1 LDIHPQQRASLHCI
15 VFARNFVVAG
25 EQLASLW
32 VLLDQYPTMLVRK
45 ASQES
50 VQLQMEIEKVMKTQ
64 LSGSS
69 SSLLLIMDRGMDLQ
83 TPLMHDLAFQVRK
96 LKSGTFTLGLEFV
109 IMKFISTKP
118 IIKEFFYV
126 KLIFMLAIFFG
137 FTTGK
142 SPKDGQRP
150 YAMLKAPVPSITV
163 VKQH

>member
-118 IIKEFFYV
+118 IIKEFFLREIDFYV
-126 KLIFMLAIFFG
+126 GNIFWLYHGKKSKRRPTAICNVESTRSLDHG
-137 FTTGK
+137 
-142 SPKDGQRP
+142 S
-150 YAMLKAPVPSITV
+150 
-163 VKQH
+163 